1 MNEINLSDLAVF
13 RPMMQ
18 FKQIE
23 AELKCRLLCEII
35 PIPDNKSAV
44 YCDRL
49 GESAH
54 GPALKANILR

>member
-1 MNEINLSDLAVF
+1 
-13 RPMMQ
+13 MQ

-23 AELKCRLLCEII
+23 VELKCRLLCEII
-35 PIPDNKSAV
+35 HIPDNKSAV